1 MHSGRFILALQSCN
15 TTMIIVIFLCLFF
28 FQYAHSIDYTYACGW
43 FIITSASRPYVCLSV
58 CLSVGLLTLHQ
69 SSGEHSSVF
78 CLKLLTCNNPLSFGM
93 IRITIWIARWFAVSD
108 WLPSSLY
115 ISVFVLVV

>member
-28 FQYAHSIDYTYACGW
+28 FQYAHSIDYTYTCGW

-58 CLSVGLLTLHQ
+58 CLHDYLL
-69 SSGEHSSVF
+69 
-78 CLKLLTCNNPLSFGM
+78 C
-93 IRITIWIARWFAVSD
+93 IRAVENTALYFAWNFYHVITH
-108 WLPSSLY
+108 
-115 ISVFVLVV
+115 